1 MKKPVSSLIVLAFIT
16 LLFIGPPNMTAEA
29 NTSDWELTFEDN
41 FDGESL
47 NTDIWS
53 YDIGNGFFEPDGTFV
68 PGWGNQELQSY
79 QEDNVRVEDG
89 QLIIEAKDQD
99 VTDETGTYN
108 YTSGKIHTKG
118 NFSQTYGR
126 FEARMS
132 LPAGQGFWPAFWM
145 MPEDDV
151 YGAWAASGEIDIME
165 NAGAT
170 PNKVGGAIHYGSQ
183 WPNNRYTAG
192 DYHFEEGFDTTD
204 MSTYAVEWEPGEIRW
219 YVNDEL
225 YQTLNNWTAKDGD
238 AATKFS
244 YPAPFDQDFYMILN
258 LAVGGWY
265 GGAPDAETVF
275 PNQVKVDYV
284 RAYEKASYDAP
295 VEPSYEAEELPTD
308 AKVAVDGNYVY
319 DTDFAEGFT
328 TLQTNDD
335 VANNWDPTYWNF
347 LKLDEFGGDGSVSTE
362 VVADDTFAKVDI
374 TSGGNQ
380 TYALQLIQNVTVGK
394 GRHYKLS
401 FDAKADANRPMNV
414 KIGGGAE
421 RGWTAYSPSEDYN
434 LTTDVQT
441 YDMVFQMQHDTDPL
455 ARLEFNVGSNT
466 QGVAIGNVVLEEID
480 PVDPYNESDPKE
492 PLSNGNYIYNGTFD
506 QGAMDRLTYWDVA
519 APSVTADTYVP
530 ESTRVFTAE
539 ITDGGDSADALTLA
553 QPGLTFT
560 PTDEYELNFTAKAAS
575 ARNIEVGFVSADK
588 EVYVKETVALT
599 DAFEDKT
606 ISLTMTDVEDLNGQL
621 VFFLGGS
628 DADVMLDNVE
638 LTRLTNN
645 NTSLTLEE
653 SFPLRNGRFNQGLE
667 YFNVHNQGDH
677 EPTSVATLGVEAGA
691 FVADIENAGW
701 EPWHLMLMQNALTLK
716 AGETYTVS
724 FDASSTVERQ
734 VDVVVENA
742 GYHRYFSDIV
752 TLTEEMQT
760 FEYTFDMTD
769 DDTVDFKF
777 LLGAIADVADL
788 PAHQVTIDN
797 IGLEVAGSSEAA
809 FLLDNADFSQEF
821 EGWIT
826 HFQGQYD
833 GPSQAEFSVENDMAK
848 VSIDHVG
855 ENPWDISLSQEGKS
869 VTADQTYI
877 VSFDAYATTARDI
890 EAVIDNGEAGGY
902 VRSLSEVVAL
912 TEEVQNYSY
921 EVTMSQDDIVGLK
934 FLVGALAGAP
944 SDAHD
949 IFIDNVRFELGGVRD
964 YLYGAEV
971 NTPDEGEEESTD
983 TPDEGEE
990 ESTDTPDEGE
1000 EESTDTPDEGEEEST
1015 DTPDEGEEES
1025 TDTPDEGE
1033 EESTDTSDEGE
1044 ESDNNSDVNDDTF
1057 VANDKAIEAV
1067 QNNQA
1072 FEVEITDEKV
1082 TKVMISKK
1090 QLDMLKDKGAAV
1102 EVKKA
1107 GIKMTM
1113 PTSNLNGDVT
1123 FDVAPSNE
1131 AGLTNQSDALSD
1143 VYSFNVSENGVAKT
1157 TFDTPVTL
1165 RFTVRDAD
1173 VDTSTLKVY
1182 YFNPETKMWEL
1193 IGGEYVDGEVVA
1205 DVDHFS
1211 TYAVFSTDTFA
1222 VADTP
1227 EDSESVVDTP
1237 TDESTEE
1244 TNDEP
1249 TATEE
1254 EINTDSEAVSDSDPS
1269 ETDES
1274 GDRLPETA
1282 TNLYLFMLVGIMM
1295 LLMGGTTLIFK
1306 DRLVRN

>member
-1 MKKPVSSLIVLAFIT
+1 MKKAVSSIIIFAFIA

-41 FDGESL
+41 FEGDTL
-47 NTDIWS
+47 DTDIWS

-79 QEDNVRVEDG
+79 QEDNVRVENG
-89 QLIIEAKDQD
+89 QLIIEAKDQEVSD
-99 VTDETGTYN
+99 DTGTYD

-132 LPAGQGFWPAFWM
+132 LPEGQGFWPAFWM

-170 PNKVGGAIHYGSQ
+170 PDKVGGAIHYGSQ
-183 WPNNRYTAG
+183 WPNNTYTAS
-192 DYHFEEGFDTTD
+192 DYHFEDGFDTTD
-204 MSTYAVEWEPGEIRW
+204 MNTYAVEWEPGEIRW

-225 YQTLNNWTAKDGD
+225 YQTLNNWSAKDS
-238 AATKFS
+238 ANATKFS

-265 GGAPDAETVF
+265 GGAPDDATVF

-284 RAYEKASYDAP
+284 RAYEKSSYDAP
-295 VEPSYEAEELPTD
+295 TEPSFEAEELPTD

-319 DTDFAEGFT
+319 DTDYNEGFT

-347 LKLDEFGGDGSVSTE
+347 LKLDEFGGDGAISTE
-362 VVADDTFAKVDI
+362 TVADDTFAKVDI
-374 TSGGNQ
+374 TNGGSQ
-380 TYALQLIQNVTVGK
+380 TYSLQLIQNVTVGK
-394 GRHYKLS
+394 GRYYKLS
-401 FDAKADANRPMNV
+401 FDAKAEANRSMNV

-421 RGWTAYSPSEDYN
+421 RGWTAYSPSEDYK

-441 YDMVFQMQHDTDPL
+441 YEMVFQMQHDTDPL
-455 ARLEFNVGSNT
+455 ARLEFNVGNNT
-466 QGVAIGNVVLEEID
+466 QGVSIGNVVLEEID
-480 PVDPYNESDPKE
+480 PVDPYNENDLKT
-492 PLSNGNYIYNGTFD
+492 PLLNGNYIYNGTFD

-519 APSVTADTYVP
+519 TSSATADLYVP
-530 ESTRVFTAE
+530 ESTRAFTAA
-539 ITDGGDSADALTLA
+539 ITDGGDSSDAVTLA
-553 QPGLTFT
+553 QAGLQFT
-560 PTDEYELNFTAKAAS
+560 PTDEYQLTFNAKAAS
-575 ARNIEVGFVSADK
+575 ARNIDVGFVSADGD
-588 EVYVKETVALT
+588 VYVKETVALT
-599 DAFEDKT
+599 DTFETKT
-606 ISLTMTDVEDLNGQL
+606 ITLTMTDVEDLNGQL
-621 VFFLGGS
+621 VFFLGGD
-628 DADVMLDNVE
+628 DADVMLDDVE

-653 SFPLRNGRFNQGLE
+653 RFPLRNGRFNQDLE
-667 YFNVHNQGDH
+667 YFGVHNQGDH

-691 FVADIENAGW
+691 FVADIENTGW
-701 EPWHLMLMQNALTLK
+701 EPWHLMLMQNAMTLK
-716 AGETYTVS
+716 ARETYTVS

-777 LLGAIADVADL
+777 LLGAIEDVTDL

-797 IGLEVAGSSEAA
+797 IVLEVTGASEAA
-809 FLLDNADFSQEF
+809 FLLDNADFSQAF
-821 EGWIT
+821 EGWVT
-826 HFQGQYD
+826 HYQGQYD
-833 GPSQAEFSVENDMAK
+833 GPSQAEFSVEDEMAK
-848 VSIDHVG
+848 ISIDHVG
-855 ENPWDISLSQEGKS
+855 GNPWDISLSQEGKS

-902 VRSLSEVVAL
+902 ARFFEDIVTL
-912 TEEVQNYSY
+912 TEEVQTYNY
-921 EVTMSQDDIVGLK
+921 EVTMPQDDIVGLK
-934 FLVGALAGAP
+934 FLVGALEGAP

-949 IFIDNVRFELGGVRD
+949 IFIDNVRFELAGVRD
-964 YLYGAEV
+964 YLYGTEV
-971 NTPDEGEEESTD
+971 VTPGEDEDVTEDQDEDQGEDVTED
-983 TPDEGEE
+983 Q
-990 ESTDTPDEGE
+990 
-1000 EESTDTPDEGEEEST
+1000 
-1015 DTPDEGEEES
+1015 
-1025 TDTPDEGE
+1025 
-1033 EESTDTSDEGE
+1033 
-1044 ESDNNSDVNDDTF
+1044 DVNGDTI
-1057 VANDKAIEAV
+1057 VVNDKAIEAV

-1072 FEVEITDEKV
+1072 FKIEIEDGKV
-1082 TKVMISKK
+1082 TKVMLSKK
-1090 QLDMLKDKGAAV
+1090 QLDMLKDKGAAI
-1102 EVKKA
+1102 EVQKA
-1107 GIKMTM
+1107 GVQMTM
-1113 PTSNLNGDVT
+1113 PASNLNGDIT
-1123 FDVAPSNE
+1123 FDIAPSSE
-1131 AGLTNQSDALSD
+1131 EGLTNQSDALSD

-1157 TFDTPVTL
+1157 SFDTPVTL
-1165 RFTVRDAD
+1165 RFKVKDTD

-1182 YFNPETKMWEL
+1182 YFNPETKAWEL
-1193 IGGEYVDGEVVA
+1193 VGGEFVDGEVVA
-1205 DVDHFS
+1205 AVDHFS

-1227 EDSESVVDTP
+1227 EDSEGTPDTP
-1237 TDESTEE
+1237 TDESASTEDS
-1244 TNDEP
+1244 T
-1249 TATEE
+1249 
-1254 EINTDSEAVSDSDPS
+1254 NTDEEAVSDSETS

-1282 TNLYLFMLVGIMM
+1282 TNLYLFMLVGMMM

-1306 DRLVRN
+1306 ERRVRN

>member
-41 FDGESL
+41 FEGDTL
-47 NTDIWS
+47 DTDIWS

-89 QLIIEAKDQD
+89 QLIIEAKDQE

-183 WPNNRYTAG
+183 WPNNTYTAG
-192 DYHFEEGFDTTD
+192 DYHFEDGFDTTD
-204 MSTYAVEWEPGEIRW
+204 MNTYAVEWEPGEIRW
-219 YVNDEL
+219 YVNDTL
-225 YQTLNNWTAKDGD
+225 YQTLNNWNGKDSD
-238 AATKFS
+238 EATKFS

-295 VEPSYEAEELPTD
+295 TEPSFEAEELPAD
-308 AKVAVDGNYVY
+308 AKTAVDGNYVY
-319 DTDFAEGFT
+319 DTDYAEGFT
-328 TLQTNDD
+328 TLQTNGD

-362 VVADDTFAKVDI
+362 AVADDTFAKVDI
-374 TSGGNQ
+374 TNGGSQ

-455 ARLEFNVGSNT
+455 ARLEFNVGNNT
-466 QGVAIGNVVLEEID
+466 QGVSIGNVVLEEID

-519 APSVTADTYVP
+519 ASAAEANTYVS

-553 QPGLTFT
+553 QPGLSFT
-560 PTDEYELNFTAKAAS
+560 PTDEYQLTFNAKAAS
-575 ARNIEVGFVSADK
+575 ARNIEVGFVNADGD
-588 EVYVKETVALT
+588 VYVKETVTLT
-599 DAFEDKT
+599 DAFENKT
-606 ISLTMTDVEDLNGQL
+606 ITLTMTDVEDLNGQL

-628 DADVMLDNVE
+628 DADVMLDDVE
-638 LTRLTNN
+638 LIRLTNN

-667 YFNVHNQGDH
+667 YFGVHNQGDH

-691 FVADIENAGW
+691 FVADIENTGW

-777 LLGAIADVADL
+777 LLGAIDEVADL

-833 GPSQAEFSVENDMAK
+833 GPSQAEFSVEDEMAK
-848 VSIDHVG
+848 MSIDHVG

-902 VRSLSEVVAL
+902 VRSLSEIVSL
-912 TEEVQNYSY
+912 TEEVQNYNY

-934 FLVGALAGAP
+934 FLVGALEGAP

-949 IFIDNVRFELGGVRD
+949 IFIDNVRFELAGVRD
-964 YLYGAEV
+964 YLYGTEV
-971 NTPDEGEEESTD
+971 ITPDEEENTD

-990 ESTDTPDEGE
+990 SN
-1000 EESTDTPDEGEEEST
+1000 
-1015 DTPDEGEEES
+1015 
-1025 TDTPDEGE
+1025 
-1033 EESTDTSDEGE
+1033 
-1044 ESDNNSDVNDDTF
+1044 NNSDVNGDTF
-1057 VANDKAIEAV
+1057 VANDKAIEAL

-1072 FEVEITDEKV
+1072 FKVEITDEKV

-1107 GIKMTM
+1107 GIQMTM

-1123 FDVAPSNE
+1123 FNVAPSSE
-1131 AGLTNQSDALSD
+1131 EGLTNQSDALSD
-1143 VYSFNVSENGVAKT
+1143 IYSFNVSENGVAKT

-1165 RFTVRDAD
+1165 RFKVKDAD

-1227 EDSESVVDTP
+1227 EDSESGVDTP

-1249 TATEE
+1249 TVTEE
-1254 EINTDSEAVSDSDPS
+1254 ETNTDGEAVSDSDTS
-1269 ETDES
+1269 ETDDS

-1282 TNLYLFMLVGIMM
+1282 TNLYLLMLVGMMM

-1306 DRLVRN
+1306 ERRVRH